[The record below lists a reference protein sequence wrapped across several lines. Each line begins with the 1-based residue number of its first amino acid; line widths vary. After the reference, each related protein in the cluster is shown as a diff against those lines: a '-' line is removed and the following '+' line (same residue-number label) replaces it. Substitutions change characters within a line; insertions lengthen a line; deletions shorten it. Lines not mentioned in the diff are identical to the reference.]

1 MISAQSVTTVA
12 PEGGAGSSHGPSSCQ
27 RYRAYTPCAGSV
39 TPDRRTT
46 DATVARNASAS
57 PPRSARSAGYSSV
70 NGGAPVVFIGTFGRP
85 PTNIAAS
92 RIATAPNAIGTA
104 RSGTRGQRSPAS
116 RAIADAP
123 ATAVVA
129 KRTVVPVSFSRHSG
143 Q

>member
-12 PEGGAGSSHGPSSCQ
+12 PEGGAGSSHGPPLCQ

-85 PTNIAAS
+85 RTNIVAS
-92 RIATAPNAIGTA
+92 RIATAPNANGTTRSSTRVA
-104 RSGTRGQRSPAS
+104 RSPDRKACAYAHET
-116 RAIADAP
+116 D
-123 ATAVVA
+123 
-129 KRTVVPVSFSRHSG
+129 
-143 Q
+143 